1 VEAIQQKVGKIS
13 SFRMS
18 RFQLMCAL
26 LALVFA
32 TAGLAKLQRFSEF
45 EDTLLASRLVPLGWV
60 RLAATALIVLELA
73 VAASLFV
80 PRTRTTALQ
89 TAALL
94 ICVFIGY
101 SAWRWWRDIPIP
113 CHCFGALF
121 TLAPWQ
127 ALLLN
132 IGLLGLTTGLLA
144 QADDV
149 AARRTAAAVSAP
161 DSAARQRA
169 WATSVPSNESYVTQ
183 EEPLS

>member
-1 VEAIQQKVGKIS
+1 
-13 SFRMS
+13 
-18 RFQLMCAL
+18 
-26 LALVFA
+26 
-32 TAGLAKLQRFSEF
+32 
-45 EDTLLASRLVPLGWV
+45 
-60 RLAATALIVLELA
+60 
-73 VAASLFV
+73 
-80 PRTRTTALQ
+80 
-89 TAALL
+89 
-94 ICVFIGY
+94 
-101 SAWRWWRDIPIP
+101 
-113 CHCFGALF
+113 LF